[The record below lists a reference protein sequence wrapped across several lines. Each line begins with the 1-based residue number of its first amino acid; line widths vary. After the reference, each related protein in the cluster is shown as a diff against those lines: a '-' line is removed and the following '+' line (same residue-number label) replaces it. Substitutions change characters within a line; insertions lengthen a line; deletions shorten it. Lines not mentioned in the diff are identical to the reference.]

1 MRQNQDNRDGTGGH
15 STHALI
21 SKAEA
26 GRVLA
31 ISQRSI
37 RRLVKAGLLEEVS
50 LGPGMRPRLR
60 LRDVLELADGKRGS
74 P

>member
-1 MRQNQDNRDGTGGH
+1 MATNRINRDGTGGH

-21 SKAEA
+21 SKAVA

-37 RRLVKAGLLEEVS
+37 RRLVNAGVLEEVS

-60 LRDVLELADGKRGS
+60 LSDVLELADGKRGS